1 MSRNTNIKLIF
12 GVLIVFLS
20 GVFLGYA
27 SRKLI
32 SMEEIAVL
40 QKSIQE
46 QNFSFV
52 VPNDILT
59 NEAFTEWLANASG
72 TVRAQ
77 DAYSITIKNDSG
89 AEAVLRLTSLSKAR
103 LEFQKENG
111 DIEYTTIKPQ
121 DMVIGDQ
128 ADAIV
133 FFPDGKTEAKS
144 INIFR
149 PFR

>member
-72 TVRAQ
+72 TVSAQ

-89 AEAVLRLTSLSKAR
+89 TEAVLRLTS
-103 LEFQKENG
+103 
-111 DIEYTTIKPQ
+111 
-121 DMVIGDQ
+121 
-128 ADAIV
+128 
-133 FFPDGKTEAKS
+133 
-144 INIFR
+144 
-149 PFR
+149 